1 MSVVNHRYFISKVMA
16 KTRAQK
22 EQMVADLTDKF
33 SSTKSVVFAEFS
45 GVTVQ
50 AMEGLRGKARD
61 ENVGVSVSKK
71 TLMNLAAKGAGW
83 TDVDT
88 TDLPNSV
95 VTLMGFEDEVLP
107 AKLVAEFAKENE
119 GVQIVGGVL
128 EGAYASADQM
138 IALSKL
144 PGKQEL
150 YAKLVGSINAPVS
163 GFVNV
168 LAGNIRGL
176 VNTLNAIQEQKA

>member
-1 MSVVNHRYFISKVMA
+1 MA

-22 EQMVADLTDKF
+22 EQMVADLKDQF
-33 SSTKSVVFAEFS
+33 SKTKSVVFAEFS
-45 GVTVQ
+45 GVTVH
-50 AMEGLRGKARD
+50 AMESLRGDARN

-71 TLMNLAAKGAGW
+71 TLMNIAAKEAGW
-83 TDVDT
+83 EGVDT
-88 TDLPNSV
+88 TSLPNSV
-95 VTLMGFEDEVLP
+95 VTLMGFEDEVAP
-107 AKLVAEFAKENE
+107 AKLVADFAKENE

-128 EGAYASADQM
+128 EGVFAQADQV

-144 PGKQEL
+144 PSKDEL

-176 VNTLNAIQEQKA
+176 VTALNAIKEQKA

>member
-1 MSVVNHRYFISKVMA
+1 MA

-22 EQMVADLTDKF
+22 EQMIADLTDTF
-33 SSTKSVVFAEFS
+33 SKTKSVVFAEFS
-45 GVTVQ
+45 GVPVQ
-50 AMEGLRGKARD
+50 AMDRLRTQARN
-61 ENVGVSVSKK
+61 ENIAVSVSKK
-71 TLMNLAAKGAGW
+71 TLMNIAAQQAGW
-83 TDVDT
+83 TGVDT
-88 TDLPNSV
+88 AQLPNSV
-95 VTLMGFEDEVLP
+95 VTLMGYEDEVLP
-107 AKLVAEFAKENE
+107 AKLVAAFAKGQA

-138 IALSKL
+138 IALSQL

-176 VNTLNAIQEQKA
+176 LYTLNAIQEQKA